1 MKNDAKY
8 LKVGLTSN
16 TTYLFFSMD
25 ILITLDVHR
34 TKTSYPPGYPEK
46 KIKRYKAQKL
56 FSELNT
62 DLCTPLKQPV
72 HSQAFSGR
80 NQNRTVAL
88 FISIPMPS
96 MV

>member
-62 DLCTPLKQPV
+62 DLSMHTIKTASTFTSIFWQESKQDCGFV
-72 HSQAFSGR
+72 HFHTNA
-80 NQNRTVAL
+80 
-88 FISIPMPS
+88 
-96 MV
+96 